1 MYLFKL
7 DATDSTN
14 SFLRE
19 MSKNKDLGK
28 WTAVTANFQRQG
40 RGQKNAVWHSENGK
54 NLICSIL
61 LRFED
66 MKAEHQFLI
75 NCAVSLG
82 IHQYLQRYHLPK
94 LSVKWPNDIMSVS
107 KKLGGILIENTLSGD
122 KITNCIIGIGINLN
136 QETFPEDLPMAV
148 SIKQLTGQ
156 IVDKDVFLQDLLNS
170 IQNKFEL
177 VFDKKNDALRDAY
190 EKVLFRKDKV
200 HMFQEASG
208 NKIMGIIRGVSKEGQ
223 LLLEHENGSIHKYNF
238 KEVVYL

>member
-7 DATDSTN
+7 DAIDSTN
-14 SFLRE
+14 SFLRQ

-28 WTAVTANFQRQG
+28 WTAVTANFQSQG
-40 RGQKNAVWHSENGK
+40 RGQKNAVWHSESGK

-61 LRFED
+61 LQLEGV
-66 MKAEHQFLI
+66 KAEDQFLI

-82 IHQYLQRYHLPK
+82 IYQYLQRYHLPK
-94 LSVKWPNDIMSVS
+94 LSIKWPNDIMSVS

-136 QETFPEDLPMAV
+136 QDNFPKDLPMAV

-156 IVDKDVFLQDLLNS
+156 LVDRDVFLQDLLNS

-177 VFDKKNDALRDAY
+177 VFDKKYEALRTAY
-190 EKVLFRKDKV
+190 EETLYRKDKA
-200 HMFQEASG
+200 HMYQEASG
-208 NKIMGIIRGVSKEGQ
+208 KKIMGVIRGVSEEGQ
-223 LLLEHENGSIHKYNF
+223 LLLEQENDTIKRYNF
-238 KEVVYL
+238 KEIVYL